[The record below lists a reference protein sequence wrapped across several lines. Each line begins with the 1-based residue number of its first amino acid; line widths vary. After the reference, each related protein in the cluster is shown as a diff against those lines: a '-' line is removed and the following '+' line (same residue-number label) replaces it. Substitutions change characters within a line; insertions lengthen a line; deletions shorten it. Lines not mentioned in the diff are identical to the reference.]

1 MSFLKRLYYFSTG
14 LIIGIVFLFFILNG
28 KRTSCNYGPSARVID
43 NIISKELILKY
54 QTDSIVDDK
63 LYNLISEGRVRFNK
77 SEISNEPCPIY
88 FVESGDSSLLI
99 ENCDRMIKDCAKLL
113 SSGYN
118 KPGQQCLDPQ
128 NLPTEEGLVDDFLF
142 PP

>member
-28 KRTSCNYGPSARVID
+28 KRTSCNYGPSARVLD
-43 NIISKELILKY
+43 NIISKE
-54 QTDSIVDDK
+54 

-88 FVESGDSSLLI
+88 FVESGDSSLLV
-99 ENCDRMIKDCAKLL
+99 ENCDEQAFVEFK
-113 SSGYN
+113 
-118 KPGQQCLDPQ
+118 
-128 NLPTEEGLVDDFLF
+128 
-142 PP
+142 

>member
-77 SEISNEPCPIY
+77 SEISNEPWPMY
-88 FVESGDSSLLI
+88 FVESGDSNLLI
-99 ENCDRMIKDCAKLL
+99 ENCDEQAFVEFK
-113 SSGYN
+113 
-118 KPGQQCLDPQ
+118 
-128 NLPTEEGLVDDFLF
+128 
-142 PP
+142 

>member
-14 LIIGIVFLFFILNG
+14 LIIGTVFLFFILNG

-63 LYNLISEGRVRFNK
+63 LYNLISEGK
-77 SEISNEPCPIY
+77 
-88 FVESGDSSLLI
+88 G
-99 ENCDRMIKDCAKLL
+99 
-113 SSGYN
+113 
-118 KPGQQCLDPQ
+118 
-128 NLPTEEGLVDDFLF
+128 
-142 PP
+142 

>member
-77 SEISNEPCPIY
+77 SEISKAPCPMY

-99 ENCDRMIKDCAKLL
+99 ENCDEQAFVEFK
-113 SSGYN
+113 
-118 KPGQQCLDPQ
+118 
-128 NLPTEEGLVDDFLF
+128 
-142 PP
+142 

>member
-54 QTDSIVDDK
+54 QTDSITDDE

-77 SEISNEPCPIY
+77 SEISNETCPIY

-99 ENCDRMIKDCAKLL
+99 ENCDEQAFIEFK
-113 SSGYN
+113 
-118 KPGQQCLDPQ
+118 
-128 NLPTEEGLVDDFLF
+128 
-142 PP
+142 